1 MRKWWNGRMASLSML
16 EKDNDDDHDDDDE
29 DKRAG
34 LSCTNEVC

>member
-1 MRKWWNGRMASLSML
+1 MASLSML